1 MPISRRVTLLS
12 LVSTPIAAALA
23 SPTSPTRPPA
33 PLTRRDF
40 RVKTIDGVR
49 IRVREVQPPS
59 PDKGRPIL
67 LIHGARVPGIGSFDL
82 DVPNGSLA
90 GDLALGLNR
99 RVYVMDARGYGGS
112 DRPSAMGRPAAE
124 SRPLSRAYEVV
135 RDIDAVVQK
144 ATQLSEATQADL
156 LGWATGGAW
165 AAYYASLWPEHVA
178 RLVTLNALYGATT
191 AHASLG
197 PGSNTA
203 DPAHPDRLNPTL
215 GGYALYPGSSLLP
228 GWDRSIP
235 DTDKSVWRDP
245 AIASAY
251 VAAAL
256 ASDPESRRHDPP
268 AFRAPLGAIEDSFYQ
283 AAGRRLY
290 DASSIT
296 ARLLVVRSERDFW
309 SRPEDATD
317 FAHDAV
323 RAQTTRIVTIPE
335 ATHFVHLDRPQ
346 HGRDLL
352 LQEVVSFLQ

>member
-1 MPISRRVTLLS
+1 MPISRRVTLIS
-12 LVSTPIAAALA
+12 LVSAPIAAALS
-23 SPTSPTRPPA
+23 SPT
-33 PLTRRDF
+33 PLTRREF
-40 RVKTIDGVR
+40 RVTTADGVH
-49 IRVREVQPPS
+49 IRVREVKS
-59 PDKGRPIL
+59 SSAGKSRPIL
-67 LIHGARVPGIGSFDL
+67 LIHGARVPGVASFDL

-90 GDLALGLNR
+90 ADLTLRLKR
-99 RVYVMDARGYGGS
+99 PVYVMDARGYGGS
-112 DRPSAMGRPAAE
+112 DRPPAMDRPAAE
-124 SRPLSRAYEVV
+124 NRPLSRAYEVV

-144 ATQLSEATQADL
+144 TTQLAGVVQADL

-165 AAYYASLWPEHVA
+165 AAYYASLWPERVA

-203 DPAHPDRLNPTL
+203 DPAHPDRLNPAT
-215 GGYALYPGSSLLP
+215 GAYALYKGASLLP

-235 DTDKSVWRDP
+235 DTDKSLWRDP
-245 AIASAY
+245 AVASAY

-296 ARLLVVRSERDFW
+296 AQVLIVRSARDFW

-317 FAHDAV
+317 FSHDAV
-323 RAQTTRIVTIPE
+323 RAQSLRILTIPE

-346 HGRDLL
+346 HGRDVF